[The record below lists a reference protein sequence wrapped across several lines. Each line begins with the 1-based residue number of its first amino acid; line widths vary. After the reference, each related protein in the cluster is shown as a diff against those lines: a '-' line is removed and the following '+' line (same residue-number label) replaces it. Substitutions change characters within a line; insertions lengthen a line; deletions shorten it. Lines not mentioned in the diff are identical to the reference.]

1 MSEYSGLFKILKVKP
16 KTFFRILEDEKRY
29 SAFKINKKGGGQRE
43 LLAPSLK
50 LCILQKRF
58 LRKLEDSY
66 EPTRAAHGF
75 TQEKSILT
83 NASLHVGKQWILNVD
98 VKDFFPSINDR
109 RVYGSLTHWKKFRE
123 RWDLSKKE
131 IYFLAQLCC
140 FEEKLP
146 QGAPTSPFISNLVAR
161 KLDKQMLKF
170 SYENKLCYTR
180 YCDDITLSPVHS
192 KVEPNCL
199 VFPKSGRLK
208 KEFNSIFIDNGFTL
222 NPKKTRLQTSP
233 RPLRV
238 TGLVVNSTA
247 NIPRKWIRQ
256 VRAMLADVENIG
268 YENAQRKYIEECK
281 KRGRCL
287 PLFRVLWG
295 KIQYISMIRGKGDPV
310 YLKLR
315 KKYLS
320 FYPYE
325 SITLKV
331 DLDDFPRRP
340 DIDSIIN
347 EDLKY
352 ENSNKGITTS
362 YLKSWVETRIDFLV
376 GDIDSLRKD
385 YQKGIYEIVYIAEKA
400 FLLSQI
406 KPASSQREIF
416 THYKTAWDRLVSKIG
431 DEYGKQFSKL
441 PKELESKNKDL
452 KKKLKAFWE
461 SQGIPFKMKGRK
473 GEFLSIWES
482 SGDPQQRGQGL
493 AALVVFLA
501 LAYVEG
507 EEVSILRQKK
517 RFKKALD
524 VDPDF
529 VKKFYKLRNIRN
541 IDKRR
546 NPNFKDFREGFYR
559 AWKTFGMKLR

>member
-66 EPTRAAHGF
+66 EPTLAAHGF
-75 TQEKSILT
+75 TREKSILT
-83 NASLHVGKQWILNVD
+83 NASLHVGKTWILNVD

-109 RVYGSLTHWKKFRE
+109 RVYGSLNHWKKFRE
-123 RWDLSKKE
+123 QWDLSKKE

-180 YCDDITLSPVHS
+180 YCDDITLSPIHS
-192 KVEPNCL
+192 GVEPNCL
-199 VFPKSGRLK
+199 IYPKSGRLK
-208 KEFNSIFIDNGFTL
+208 KEFNSIFIENEFTL

-268 YENAQRKYIEECK
+268 YENAQIKYIEECK
-281 KRGRCL
+281 KRGRRL

-441 PKELESKNKDL
+441 PENLSHENRDL
-452 KKKLKAFWE
+452 KTLLKEFWD
-461 SQGIPFKMKGRK
+461 QQKIPFELNDNKGTFKSIHSGSANK
-473 GEFLSIWES
+473 GL
-482 SGDPQQRGQGL
+482 RGQGMS
-493 AALVVFLA
+493 ALILF
-501 LAYVEG
+501 
-507 EEVSILRQKK
+507 VSLGLLKGTESCITKQIK
-517 RFKKALD
+517 RVNRAFEI
-524 VDPDF
+524 DPLF
-529 VKKFYKLRNIRN
+529 GHNFYKLRSIRN

>member
-1 MSEYSGLFKILKVKP
+1 
-16 KTFFRILEDEKRY
+16 
-29 SAFKINKKGGGQRE
+29 
-43 LLAPSLK
+43 
-50 LCILQKRF
+50 
-58 LRKLEDSY
+58 
-66 EPTRAAHGF
+66 
-75 TQEKSILT
+75 
-83 NASLHVGKQWILNVD
+83 
-98 VKDFFPSINDR
+98 
-109 RVYGSLTHWKKFRE
+109 
-123 RWDLSKKE
+123 
-131 IYFLAQLCC
+131 
-140 FEEKLP
+140 
-146 QGAPTSPFISNLVAR
+146 
-161 KLDKQMLKF
+161 MLKF

-180 YCDDITLSPVHS
+180 YCDDVTLSPIHS
-192 KVEPNCL
+192 GVEPNCL
-199 VFPKSGRLK
+199 IYPKSGRLK

-256 VRAMLADVENIG
+256 VRAMLADIENIG
-268 YENAQRKYIEECK
+268 YENAQRKYLTECK
-281 KRGRCL
+281 KRGRLL

-295 KIQYISMIRGKGDPV
+295 KIQYISMIRGKGDPI

-325 SITLKV
+325 STTLKV
-331 DLDDFPRRP
+331 DLDDFPRRL
-340 DIDSIIN
+340 DIESIIN

-352 ENSNKGITTS
+352 ENSNKRITTS
-362 YLKSWVETRIDFLV
+362 YLKSWVETRIDYLV
-376 GDIDSLRKD
+376 GNIDSLRKD

-416 THYKTAWDRLVSKIG
+416 THYKTAWDRLVSKMG

-452 KKKLKAFWE
+452 KKKLKSFWE

-493 AALVVFLA
+493 AALVLFIA
-501 LAYVEG
+501 LVHVEG
-507 EEVSILRQKK
+507 DELSILRQNK
-517 RFKKALD
+517 RFKKALA
-524 VDPDF
+524 VDPELGKNF
-529 VKKFYKLRNIRN
+529 NALRKARN

-546 NPNFKDFREGFYR
+546 NPNFRDFRERVFIVPG
-559 AWKTFGMKLR
+559 KLSV